1 MLKQFGVLAIKST
14 SNKKLRSKRKSG
26 NKKKKQKTVLTTRER
41 MSTKIVRDFLR
52 FNLFCLALL
61 LFLYALAF
69 LSSRQ
74 YDVIYSSAKDIITGI
89 FGSFGENYT
98 FECSLIIVAAIYL
111 IFFLLSCLFYSIST
125 LVNFDKTWLSLSA
138 ITTDETQIKKF
149 SKNFS
154 DVEIALKD
162 IKHDVFKNQ
171 QLAAQAES
179 KKNDLVMYLAHDLK
193 TPLTSVIGYLSL
205 LDECPELPTAQK
217 AKYTGIALE
226 KAYRLEQLI
235 NEFFE
240 ITRFNLNEITLQNNR
255 IDLGLMLSQ
264 ITEEFYPMF
273 KAKKLTCELDIREKI
288 VMFADADK
296 LARVF
301 DNLLKNAVNY
311 SYENTP
317 VRIGARIRNGY
328 VLVRFRNL
336 CDEIPKETLDRLF
349 EKFFRL
355 DSSRASSTGGSG
367 LGLAISKQI
376 VELHGGAIKAKSTED
391 HTDFTVILPYRS
403 AALDELENNDNE
415 NESEL

>member
-1 MLKQFGVLAIKST
+1 
-14 SNKKLRSKRKSG
+14 
-26 NKKKKQKTVLTTRER
+26 
-41 MSTKIVRDFLR
+41 MSTKIIKDFLR
-52 FNLFCLALL
+52 FNLFCLAIL
-61 LFLYALAF
+61 LFFYVLLYLA
-69 LSSRQ
+69 SRQ
-74 YDVIYSSAKDIITGI
+74 YDLINETAKEIIFGI
-89 FGSFGENYT
+89 FGSFGEKYPQ
-98 FECSLIIVAAIYL
+98 ECSLIIVGAIYL
-111 IFFLLSCLFYSIST
+111 IFFLLSSFAYSVST
-125 LVNFDKTWLSLSA
+125 LVNFNKTWLSLSA
-138 ITTDETQIKKF
+138 ISSDDVPIKKF

-162 IKHDVFKNQ
+162 IKHDVFKTK

-240 ITRFNLNEITLQNNR
+240 ITRFNLNEIRLQNNR

-264 ITEEFYPMF
+264 MTEEFYPMF
-273 KAKKLTCELDIREKI
+273 KEKNLTCRLDINEKI

-296 LARVF
+296 IARVF
-301 DNLLKNAVNY
+301 DNLLKNAVSY
-311 SYENTP
+311 SYNNSP
-317 VRIGARIRNGY
+317 IVIGARKRNGY
-328 VLVRFRNL
+328 VIVKFRNR
-336 CDEIPKETLDRLF
+336 CDEIPKENLDRLF
-349 EKFFRL
+349 EKFYRL

-376 VELHGGAIKAKSTED
+376 TELHGGTIKAKSSTD
-391 HTDFTVILPYRS
+391 HTDFIVILPFRNAEIIEDDEG
-403 AALDELENNDNE
+403 AAIDEE
-415 NESEL
+415 

>member
-26 NKKKKQKTVLTTRER
+26 NKRKKQKTVLTTRER

-69 LSSRQ
+69 LSARQ

-273 KAKKLTCELDIREKI
+273 KAKKLTCELDIKEKI

-415 NESEL
+415 SEL